1 MRLVKDEKGRAY
13 QVLDELNTKPGVIYL
28 KRILRGGGGEKA

>member
-1 MRLVKDEKGRAY
+1 MDPDAAVTKLIQADPRVY

-28 KRILRGGGGEKA
+28 KRVIE